1 MSIVRIGLFLFIAYE
16 MVKIVI
22 RVSQNMEGL
31 TRMVFYGVSAFVLF
45 AVALKL
51 FGGEEE

>member
-1 MSIVRIGLFLFIAYE
+1 MSILRIGLFLFIAYE
-16 MVKIVI
+16 MVKMVLK
-22 RVSQNMEGL
+22 VSQDMEGL
-31 TRMVFYGVSAFVLF
+31 TRIVFYGVSAFVLF